1 MLSPKLSNIYNCSI
15 NKIEK
20 LLKDLNA
27 YKSPVPDG
35 LSPGFLECES
45 VLSPS
50 ICALQSIS
58 PSRLANCPASGNA
71 LT

>member
-1 MLSPKLSNIYNCSI
+1 MLSPKLSDIYNCSI

-27 YKSPVPDG
+27 NKSPGPDG
-35 LSPGFLECES
+35 LSPGILECES

-50 ICALQSIS
+50 ICAL
-58 PSRLANCPASGNA
+58 
-71 LT
+71 